1 MQDDN
6 RLEDSGAVAQL
17 LEAVR
22 NQIAQGDPQEAAAA
36 CQRLQE
42 RGYSED
48 EAIRLIAL
56 TLEDAVSEMLKHNQP
71 FDRASYIA
79 ALDRLPEEE

>member
-56 TLEDAVSEMLKHNQP
+56 ALEDAVSEMLKHDQP
-71 FDRASYIA
+71 FDRAGYVA
-79 ALDRLPEEE
+79 ALERLPEE